1 MVDSE
6 VGEADEEGRLTGLN
20 VPHPFFPFSDCASSL
35 VVGMFFE
42 GGALALGAPIL
53 WFRAAGR
60 LGLVT
65 GVVLFVT
72 CTRWLRVL
80 FPFIAVV

>member
-1 MVDSE
+1 VESE
-6 VGEADEEGRLTGLN
+6 AGEAGEEGRFTGLK